1 MRATLAAVALFCGGV
16 PLSAALGAG
25 LASSPAA
32 ASAWSPAAA
41 SAMSAVGVAPR
52 ATAATLTAASAGS
65 SLQACVA
72 YAYTAIERHQ
82 VIAATPAAC
91 RGLSRAEVNQAA
103 SIAIRMTASSGAK
116 SARRKEAGA
125 AARWAQAMITGPAPV
140 RGPAPVPGAVAS
152 AAAGQPSADGPADA
166 LGLGGVGESAAKAG
180 ALLAWLATAASG
192 GLVLVRWLLAG
203 GNPLRRSVTA
213 APPAV
218 ILGHVGA
225 GALGLVLWV
234 SFMLSGAVALAWTA
248 LAILAPVA
256 GLGMSVLL
264 LGLPGPV
271 RPLSGTRAAETRA
284 AETRAAGAR
293 AAGARAP
300 GRRARIPVL
309 AIVGHGMFAVTA
321 LLLVLMATI
330 GAG

>member
-1 MRATLAAVALFCGGV
+1 MSAVALLCGGL
-16 PLSAALGAG
+16 PLSAALAAG
-25 LASSPAA
+25 LAGSPADA
-32 ASAWSPAAA
+32 ASAESAA
-41 SAMSAVGVAPR
+41 SVAPQ
-52 ATAATLTAASAGS
+52 ATAATLTAADAGG
-65 SLQACVA
+65 SLQACVE

-103 SIAIRMTASSGAK
+103 SIAIRMTLTSGAK
-116 SARRKEAGA
+116 SARRKQAGA

-140 RGPAPVPGAVAS
+140 RGPVAS
-152 AAAGQPSADGPADA
+152 AAAVQTPPADGPVDA

-180 ALLAWLATAASG
+180 ALLAWLAAAASG
-192 GLVLVRWLLAG
+192 GLVLARWLLAG
-203 GNPLRRSVTA
+203 GSPLRRTTTA
-213 APPAV
+213 APPVV

-234 SFMLSGAVALAWTA
+234 SFMLSGWVALAWTA
-248 LAILAPVA
+248 LAILAPVS

-271 RPLSGTRAAETRA
+271 RPLIE
-284 AETRAAGAR
+284 AR
-293 AAGARAP
+293 VSEARAP
-300 GRRARIPVL
+300 GRRTRIPVL

>member
-1 MRATLAAVALFCGGV
+1 M
-16 PLSAALGAG
+16 
-25 LASSPAA
+25 
-32 ASAWSPAAA
+32 
-41 SAMSAVGVAPR
+41 
-52 ATAATLTAASAGS
+52 
-65 SLQACVA
+65 
-72 YAYTAIERHQ
+72 
-82 VIAATPAAC
+82 
-91 RGLSRAEVNQAA
+91 
-103 SIAIRMTASSGAK
+103 
-116 SARRKEAGA
+116 
-125 AARWAQAMITGPAPV
+125 
-140 RGPAPVPGAVAS
+140 AS

-203 GNPLRRSVTA
+203 GNPLRRSATA

-284 AETRAAGAR
+284 AETHEPPAHGPRARGLPAGA
-293 AAGARAP
+293 P
-300 GRRARIPVL
+300 GSRSSPSSGTECSPL
-309 AIVGHGMFAVTA
+309 PPCCWY
-321 LLLVLMATI
+321 
-330 GAG
+330 

>member
-1 MRATLAAVALFCGGV
+1 MTLSAVALLCVGL
-16 PLSAALGAG
+16 PLSAALAGGFACSPAGAAPDAG
-25 LASSPAA
+25 SAPDASS
-32 ASAWSPAAA
+32 
-41 SAMSAVGVAPR
+41 APR
-52 ATAATLTAASAGS
+52 ETAATLTAADTGG

-72 YAYTAIERHQ
+72 YAYAAIERHH
-82 VIAATPAAC
+82 VITAPPAAC
-91 RGLSRAEVNQAA
+91 RGLSRAEVTQAA
-103 SIAIRMTASSGAK
+103 RIAIGMTVTSRTK
-116 SARRKEAGA
+116 SARRKQEGA
-125 AARWAQAMITGPAPV
+125 AIPWVRAMITSQVPASA
-140 RGPAPVPGAVAS
+140 PAAS
-152 AAAGQPSADGPADA
+152 AATAHPSAGGPADA

-203 GNPLRRSVTA
+203 GNPLRRTVTA

-271 RPLSGTRAAETRA
+271 RPLSGTRAGAV
-284 AETRAAGAR
+284 GAR
-293 AAGARAP
+293 AAGARDP
-300 GRRARIPVL
+300 GRRTRIPVL

>member
-1 MRATLAAVALFCGGV
+1 MRATTSAVALLCGGL
-16 PLSAALGAG
+16 PLSAALAVG
-25 LASSPAA
+25 LAVSVADAPA
-32 ASAWSPAAA
+32 ASAASAAPAA
-41 SAMSAVGVAPR
+41 SAVD
-52 ATAATLTAASAGS
+52 AGG

-82 VIAATPAAC
+82 VITATPAAC
-91 RGLSRAEVNQAA
+91 RGLSRAEVTQAA
-103 SIAIRMTASSGAK
+103 SIAIRMTETTGAK
-116 SARRKEAGA
+116 SARRKQAGA
-125 AARWAQAMITGPAPV
+125 SARWAQAMITGPAPG
-140 RGPAPVPGAVAS
+140 RVPVAS
-152 AAAGQPSADGPADA
+152 AAAVHPSAGRPVDA

-203 GNPLRRSVTA
+203 GNPLRRTMTA

-271 RPLSGTRAAETRA
+271 RPLIETRGMGTRAIETRG
-284 AETRAAGAR
+284 AGAR
-293 AAGARAP
+293 GP
-300 GRRARIPVL
+300 GRPTRIPVL
-309 AIVGHGMFAVTA
+309 AIVGHGMFAVTT

>member
-1 MRATLAAVALFCGGV
+1 MRATLSAVALLCGGL
-16 PLSAALGAG
+16 PLSAALAAG
-25 LASSPAA
+25 LVGSPAA
-32 ASAWSPAAA
+32 ASAGPPAAA
-41 SAMSAVGVAPR
+41 SAGSAAGVAPR
-52 ATAATLTAASAGS
+52 ETAASLTAAGAGG

-82 VIAATPAAC
+82 VITATPAAC
-91 RGLSRAEVNQAA
+91 RGLSRAEVSQAA
-103 SIAIRMTASSGAK
+103 RIAIGMTVTSRTK
-116 SARRKEAGA
+116 SARRKQEGA
-125 AARWAQAMITGPAPV
+125 AIPWVRAMITSPVPASGPA
-140 RGPAPVPGAVAS
+140 AS
-152 AAAGQPSADGPADA
+152 AAAAHPSAGAQVDGR
-166 LGLGGVGESAAKAG
+166 GLGGVGEPAAKAG
-180 ALLAWLATAASG
+180 ALLAWLATAATG
-192 GLVLVRWLLAG
+192 GFVLVRWLLAG
-203 GNPLRRSVTA
+203 GSPLRRTVTA

-225 GALGLVLWV
+225 GVLGLVLWV

-256 GLGMSVLL
+256 GLGMTVLL

-284 AETRAAGAR
+284 AGAR
-293 AAGARAP
+293 AVGARAP
-300 GRRARIPVL
+300 GRRTRIPVL
-309 AIVGHGMFAVTA
+309 AIVGHGIFAVAA

>member
-1 MRATLAAVALFCGGV
+1 M
-16 PLSAALGAG
+16 SAAPAVRR
-25 LASSPAA
+25 AAAPAA
-32 ASAWSPAAA
+32 GA
-41 SAMSAVGVAPR
+41 APR
-52 ATAATLTAASAGS
+52 ETAATLTAAGG

-72 YAYTAIERHQ
+72 YAYTAIERHH
-82 VIAATPAAC
+82 VITATPAAC
-91 RGLSRAEVNQAA
+91 RGLSRAEVSQAA
-103 SIAIRMTASSGAK
+103 RIAIGMTVTSRTK
-116 SARRKEAGA
+116 SARRKQEGA
-125 AARWAQAMITGPAPV
+125 AIPWVRAMITSPVPASGPA
-140 RGPAPVPGAVAS
+140 AS
-152 AAAGQPSADGPADA
+152 AATAHPSAGTPVDG
-166 LGLGGVGESAAKAG
+166 LGLGGVGEPAAKVG

-192 GLVLVRWLLAG
+192 SLVLVRWLLAG
-203 GNPLRRSVTA
+203 GSPLRRTTTA

-248 LAILAPVA
+248 LAILAPVS
-256 GLGMSVLL
+256 GLGMTVLL

-271 RPLSGTRAAETRA
+271 RPLIETKAAETRA
-284 AETRAAGAR
+284 VGVRAVGGRASGGR

-300 GRRARIPVL
+300 GRRTRIPVL